1 MGILH
6 LGEGGRMT
14 RPRIPMK
21 KINGEALKYQ
31 IKVKRL
37 NQEWISEA
45 LGKNKSYLSKCIS
58 LGRVQPQTIR
68 EIERMYRIPASSYV
82 IDENQ
87 PTDLFEQLTVQMNE
101 SAPDPVIAPDPEPDS
116 EKSQRKVSVE
126 SVKVSERRDRVTD
139 QRDQIILH
147 QRELINQQMVTIDQ
161 LLKHIR
167 SITTP
172 ARSVEDIKDKWE
184 TEKK

>member
-1 MGILH
+1 
-6 LGEGGRMT
+6 
-14 RPRIPMK
+14 MK
-21 KINGEALKYQ
+21 KIDGEALKYQ

-58 LGRVQPQTIR
+58 LGRMQPQTIR
-68 EIERMYRIPASSYV
+68 EIERLYRIPSSVYV

-87 PTDLFEQLTVQMNE
+87 PAGDLFEQLTVKMNE
-101 SAPDPVIAPDPEPDS
+101 SAPDPVIVPDRETDS
-116 EKSQRKVSVE
+116 EKSQRKVSEKPPKVIE
-126 SVKVSERRDRVTD
+126 SRERVTD
-139 QRDQIILH
+139 PKDHIILH

-172 ARSVEDIKDKWE
+172 ARSEEGESGNV
-184 TEKK
+184 